1 MTIKLRYGNTNTF
14 LVPGNGGYL
23 LVDTDYAGT
32 LPGFYKALKT
42 AGVQLKDIAF
52 VLATHYHPDH
62 MGLIP
67 ELMKLGIRLLLMDT
81 QAKDVHFSDQIFA
94 REKALHFIPVDESEA
109 KVIRCCESRA
119 FLAGI
124 GIAGE
129 IVSTPSHSRD
139 SVSLVLD
146 DGDCLVG
153 DLEPREYLSA
163 YADNPALKAD
173 WDNVMSFCPKRIL
186 FSHVNE
192 KAPCSPTNSPEAQ
205 CVPAGR
211 GFLLF
216 DPFSEN

>member
-32 LPGFYKALKT
+32 LPAFYKALKA
-42 AGVQLKDIAF
+42 AGVQVKDIAF

-67 ELMKLGIRLLLMDT
+67 ELMKQGFKLLLMDT
-81 QAKDVHFSDQIFA
+81 QMKDIHFSDPIFA
-94 REKALHFIPVDESEA
+94 REKAMHFFPIDESEA
-109 KVIRCCESRA
+109 TVISCRNSRA

-129 IVSTPSHSRD
+129 IISTPSHSRD

-153 DLEPREYLSA
+153 DLEPMEYLSA
-163 YADNPALKAD
+163 YDDNPALKAD
-173 WDNVMSFCPKRIL
+173 WDAILSFHPKRIL
-186 FSHVNE
+186 YSHVNE
-192 KAPCSPTNSPEAQ
+192 KTM
-205 CVPAGR
+205 
-211 GFLLF
+211 
-216 DPFSEN
+216 

>member
-14 LVPGNGGYL
+14 LVPGNDGYL

-42 AGVQLKDIAF
+42 AGVQLKDLAY

-67 ELMKLGIRLLLMDT
+67 ELMKQGIKLLLMDT
-81 QAKDVHFSDQIFA
+81 QTKDVHDSDQIFA
-94 REKALHFIPVDESEA
+94 RERSLHFDPIDETRAEVVS
-109 KVIRCCESRA
+109 CHESRA
-119 FLAGI
+119 FLANI

-129 IVSTPSHSRD
+129 IISTPSHSRD

-153 DLEPREYLSA
+153 DLEPLEYLSA
-163 YADNPALKAD
+163 YGDNPALKAD
-173 WDNVMSFCPKRIL
+173 WDAILSFGPKRIL

-192 KAPCSPTNSPEAQ
+192 K
-205 CVPAGR
+205 V
-211 GFLLF
+211 LV
-216 DPFSEN
+216 